1 MISKQDILDRASGV
15 LVARDVRLKSFRG
28 NMKRAARNGQLTD
41 GEARPNSVD
50 IRTPPLAKPIR
61 FAFDEEKFVQTLAL
75 LASKS
80 LPELTTL
87 KVAKLLFLA
96 DKKHFTTYGRPILG
110 DRYVGMKNGPCPSA
124 ALQLM
129 NGAVKENAPPVGATV
144 RALVD
149 KYLKVDPTRGTNAVF
164 VPRREPDLEVFSR
177 SELRVLG
184 DVIREHGQ
192 KTGRQLVDETH
203 EDPGYK
209 IAWEKRG
216 SAKSADM
223 PYELFFEGA
232 PRAVEKLKRLVA
244 VEQEDHGLVPAR

>member
-1 MISKQDILDRASGV
+1 MRRIN
-15 LVARDVRLKSFRG
+15 F
-28 NMKRAARNGQLTD
+28 T
-41 GEARPNSVD
+41 
-50 IRTPPLAKPIR
+50 
-61 FAFDEEKFVQTLAL
+61 FDEEKFVQTLAL
-75 LASKS
+75 LASKD

-124 ALQLM
+124 ALRVM
-129 NGAVKENAPPVGATV
+129 NGAVKEDSLPAPV
-144 RALVD
+144 RTLIG
-149 KYLKVDPTRGTNAVF
+149 KFLKVDPTRGANAVF

-177 SELRVLG
+177 SELRILEE
-184 DVIREHGQ
+184 VIREHGQ

-203 EDPGYK
+203 EDPAYK
-209 IAWEKRG
+209 MAWAKRG

-232 PRAVEKLKRLVA
+232 PRAPEKLKKLVA
-244 VEQEDHGLVPAR
+244 VEQEDHGMARAH

>member
-1 MISKQDILDRASGV
+1 MRRIS
-15 LVARDVRLKSFRG
+15 F
-28 NMKRAARNGQLTD
+28 T
-41 GEARPNSVD
+41 
-50 IRTPPLAKPIR
+50 
-61 FAFDEEKFVQTLAL
+61 FDEEKFVQTLAL
-75 LASKS
+75 LASKD

-124 ALQLM
+124 ALRVM
-129 NGAVKENAPPVGATV
+129 NGAVKEDSLPAPV
-144 RALVD
+144 RTLIH
-149 KYLKVDPTRGTNAVF
+149 KFLKVDPTRGTNAVF

-177 SELRVLG
+177 SELRVLE

-203 EDPGYK
+203 EDPAYK
-209 IAWEKRG
+209 MAWAKRG

-223 PYELFFEGA
+223 PYELFFEGSS
-232 PRAVEKLKRLVA
+232 PEVKKLKALVA
-244 VEQEDHGLVPAR
+244 VEQDDRDFAPAR

>member
-1 MISKQDILDRASGV
+1 MR
-15 LVARDVRLKSFRG
+15 
-28 NMKRAARNGQLTD
+28 
-41 GEARPNSVD
+41 
-50 IRTPPLAKPIR
+50 PIR
-61 FAFDEEKFVQTLAL
+61 FTFDEEKFVQTLAL
-75 LASKS
+75 LASKN

-124 ALQLM
+124 ALRLM
-129 NGAVKENAPPVGATV
+129 DGAVKEDAPPAEAPV

-149 KYLKVDPTRGTNAVF
+149 KFLKVDATRGANAVF

-244 VEQEDHGLVPAR
+244 VEQEDHGLVPVR